1 MGYSQPPLMSLN
13 ETEMHRLWVCAFAT
27 AASKSDVNVT
37 IPHLRGKGSPTLTHY
52 TSLSSSPNITWDLTP
67 QVTQPIFTAGRIKSN
82 VQLAE
87 AERERALVQYERR
100 FKQRSRKR
108 PML

>member
-1 MGYSQPPLMSLN
+1 MGYSQPPLMSLT
-13 ETEMHRLWVCAFAT
+13 ETEKHRLWVCAFVT
-27 AASKSDVNVT
+27 AASDVNVA
-37 IPHLRGKGSPTLTHY
+37 IPHLRGKGSPALTHY
-52 TSLSSSPNITWDLTP
+52 TSLFSSPNITWDLTP

-82 VQLAE
+82 VQLAH